1 MEDEHMMREYLRE
14 GDLISAEVQNVQN
27 DGSLSLHT
35 RSLRYGKVSK
45 CKNHSVTE
53 NLVTY
58 LTPIFG
64 TPSDPTKGQTDH
76 EPIISLQFSI
86 LIVL

>member
-45 CKNHSVTE
+45 SKNHSSE
-53 NLVTY
+53 ICNRKFGYILDSNLWNLGVQ
-58 LTPIFG
+58 PRV
-64 TPSDPTKGQTDH
+64 K
-76 EPIISLQFSI
+76 
-86 LIVL
+86 LIMKPL